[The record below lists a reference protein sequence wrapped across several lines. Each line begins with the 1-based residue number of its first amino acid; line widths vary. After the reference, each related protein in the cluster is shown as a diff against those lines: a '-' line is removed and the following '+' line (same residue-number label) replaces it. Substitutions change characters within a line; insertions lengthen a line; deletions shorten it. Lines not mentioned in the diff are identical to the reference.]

1 MLPDKLTMNGPTPIR
16 LCVAVLAAAL
26 STATAADSAPAQR
39 AASALSSATAFKMAQ
54 ACVAYARA
62 HNGAVNVWIYNDR
75 NELLHFQR
83 MDGAPLQGPSFSS
96 GPQYGGDPFQN
107 GPGPVVAI
115 PDTSPIDA
123 VPVVINGVTV
133 GSAQAAGMGEE
144 GDRACAK
151 AAADTAQAGP

>member
-1 MLPDKLTMNGPTPIR
+1 MR
-16 LCVAVLAAAL
+16 FCVALLAATL
-26 STATAADSAPAQR
+26 CTAAAAAAPAPR
-39 AASALSSATAFKMAQ
+39 VAPAFSSAIAFKMAQ

-75 NELLHFQR
+75 GELMHFLR

-96 GPQYGGDPFQN
+96 GPQYGGDPFLN

-151 AAADTAQAGP
+151 AAADAASQ

>member
-1 MLPDKLTMNGPTPIR
+1 MR
-16 LCVAVLAAAL
+16 FCVGLLAATL
-26 STATAADSAPAQR
+26 CTVAAAAPAPR
-39 AASALSSATAFKMAQ
+39 VAPAFSSAVAFKMAQ
-54 ACVAYARA
+54 ACIAYARA
-62 HNGAVNVWIYNDR
+62 HSGAVNVWIYNDR
-75 NELLHFQR
+75 GELMHFQR

-115 PDTSPIDA
+115 PDTSPVDA

-133 GSAQAAGMGEE
+133 GSAQAAGMGDE

-151 AAADTAQAGP
+151 AAADAAQAGP